1 MAKKLT
7 RQVEI
12 EFARVL
18 FDALVDAADNQ
29 DDEVYELMDPE
40 YEYDSDELCKR
51 LNNDTIKEVIALG
64 FRAKYGVDL
73 HPDPA
78 EPKRKWCERCE
89 TPGCLKHPPRGED

>member
-12 EFARVL
+12 EFARIL
-18 FDALVDAADNQ
+18 FAALVDAAENQ

-40 YEYDSDELCKR
+40 YEYDEKELCSR

-64 FRAKYGVDL
+64 FKAKYGVESTKANGTTF
-73 HPDPA
+73 HFEMKKA
-78 EPKRKWCERCE
+78 KE
-89 TPGCLKHPPRGED
+89 